1 MTEHT
6 SSTGSGAETDGQPRY
21 CPGCGRPVR
30 PGSQFC
36 TGCGRATSPVQ
47 SMVPPPVPA
56 GRRAGQ
62 KPVQKLRRGR
72 GRVFPTAIGA
82 VVGTIALGGIAA
94 GVIFVAK
101 PFGPHKP
108 VASTATIRP
117 RASAPAGPGASAG
130 PDIASNPASS
140 PAGLTGAAGSTGSAS
155 PSGSSGT
162 AAERQAAVSLS
173 ALLSQSGGERD
184 QVNAAFNDV
193 GQCGPDIAQDV
204 QTFQDAATSHKQ
216 LLSQLDSVP
225 GLQSLP
231 QPMITDLRA
240 AWQASASADSDFARW
255 AQDQLGDGCSPD
267 NQTDPNYEA
276 ANGPDVQ
283 ATASKTA
290 FVQLWNPL
298 ATSYGL
304 PTYSQGDL

>member
-1 MTEHT
+1 
-6 SSTGSGAETDGQPRY
+6 
-21 CPGCGRPVR
+21 
-30 PGSQFC
+30 
-36 TGCGRATSPVQ
+36 
-47 SMVPPPVPA
+47 
-56 GRRAGQ
+56 
-62 KPVQKLRRGR
+62 
-72 GRVFPTAIGA
+72 
-82 VVGTIALGGIAA
+82 VGTIALGGIAA

-108 VASTATIRP
+108 VASTANIRP
-117 RASAPAGPGASAG
+117 RASAPAGPGASAA
-130 PDIASNPASS
+130 PDLASS
-140 PAGLTGAAGSTGSAS
+140 PASAPTALTGAAGSTGSGS
-155 PSGSSGT
+155 PTGSSGT
-162 AAERQAAVSLS
+162 AAPERQAAVSLS
-173 ALLSQSGGERD
+173 ALLSQSGSDRD

-193 GQCGPDIAQDV
+193 GQCGPDLAQDV
-204 QTFQDAATSHKQ
+204 QTFQDAAASHKQ

-231 QPMITDLRA
+231 QPMITDLRT
-240 AWQASASADSDFARW
+240 AWQSSASADSDFALW

-267 NQTDPNYEA
+267 NQTDPNYVA
-276 ANGPDVQ
+276 ANGPDLQ